1 MRNLYIIFLL
11 FLTASCT
18 SNNEQGI
25 EKVKQEAIDAIIK
38 TKDEAIKDANKQIEA
53 KTADRM
59 IAANDSIAIIIQKA
73 QENLSN
79 KVSDRISSEL
89 KEIENMIKS
98 ALLLGGIGILIGCI
112 GCIIAVNAR
121 KRTKYRSE
129 HIIRV
134 LRDAIYHDE
143 DICNR
148 IKMTIVQNSQTYTYS
163 KNEID
168 RLIRNCSLTKEERRL
183 LAELSNA
190 SNKSRA
196 NGAKNTTCIVSE
208 SVQESSQHNSV
219 VLYARE
225 SNTNQLSTVETSFQ
239 RGKSLYKL
247 VLDNKDERKARIS
260 LCIDQEE
267 AKLRILNTDTQYL
280 EPICIVQN
288 QVNTPRE
295 VVVKKTGI
303 AEKREGG
310 WYVIEP
316 ITVEFK

>member
-1 MRNLYIIFLL
+1 MKNLYIIFLL

-25 EKVKQEAIDAIIK
+25 EKVKQEAIDAIIR
-38 TKDEAIKDANKQIEA
+38 TKDEAIKDANRQIDA

-79 KVSDRISSEL
+79 EVSNTISSEL
-89 KEIENMIKS
+89 EEINNTIKL
-98 ALLLGGIGILIGCI
+98 AFLLGGAGVLIGCI
-112 GCIIAVNAR
+112 GCVIAVGAR
-121 KRTKYRSE
+121 KRTRHCNE

-143 DICNR
+143 GVCSR
-148 IKMTIVQNSQTYTYS
+148 IKMTIVQNNQAYTYS

-168 RLIRNCSLTKEERRL
+168 RLIRTCSLTKEERKL
-183 LAELSNA
+183 LSEFSNA
-190 SNKSRA
+190 NNQAIR
-196 NGAKNTTCIVSE
+196 AKNAACITPGN
-208 SVQESSQHNSV
+208 VQEDSLRNSV
-219 VLYARE
+219 ILYARE
-225 SNTNQLSTVETSFQ
+225 SDTNLLSTVETSFQ

-247 VLDNKDERKARIS
+247 VLDNKDERKAKIS

-280 EPICIVQN
+280 EPICVVQN
-288 QVNTPRE
+288 HVNNPRE
-295 VVVKKTGI
+295 VFVKKTGF
-303 AEKREGG
+303 AEKSEGG

-316 ITVEFK
+316 IMVEFK